1 MKRGDVYSV
10 SGGGDYLG
18 KPRPAVVIQKHDFAG
33 LSSITICLLTSHS
46 KGLQPKVLQPF
57 RPLIEP
63 SARNGLSA
71 PSSIMADKITTVK
84 KNKLG
89 QRIGELSDEDLA
101 QLNRAVTVFLGL
113 LS

>member
-18 KPRPAVVIQKHDFAG
+18 KPRPAVVIQKHDFPG
-33 LSSITICLLTSHS
+33 LSSITICPLTSCS
-46 KGLQPKVLQPF
+46 KELQPKGLQPF

-63 SARNGLSA
+63 SARNGLNA
-71 PSSIMADKITTVK
+71 PSNIMADKITAAK

-89 QRIGELSDEDLA
+89 QRIGELDDEDLA
-101 QLNRAVTVFLGL
+101 RLERAMTVFLGL
-113 LS
+113 ES